1 MASLAAAPPSA
12 HSSASLENDKSAL
25 GAGNG
30 DPEKAGS
37 GYDQEVR
44 PPLGC
49 SLFCGFFVC
58 VVFSACVDVWLTVWD
73 GTVVR
78 ACVIGDSSA

>member
-44 PPLGC
+44 SPFVR
-49 SLFCGFFVC
+49 SLFCGVFFY
-58 VVFSACVDVWLTVWD
+58 VVSSACVDVWLTVWD

-78 ACVIGDSSA
+78 SRVRA